1 MEADLSDLNW
11 MDYHLELLKEEDGNA
26 KALYIRYHPSGR

>member
-11 MDYHLELLKEEDGNA
+11 MDLEILKEEDRNA
-26 KALYIRYHPSGR
+26 KALYIRYHTSGW